1 MTALEAVLMGLVQGL
16 TEFLPVSSSA
26 HLRIAPELLG
36 SEDPGAAFT
45 AVVQLGT
52 LCAVLLY
59 FRADLSNMARATW
72 RGLGDASRRDDP
84 GFRLGVVVLIGTLP
98 IIFAGIAFRGAIE
111 TTFRDLQLIGW
122 TLIIF
127 GLVMEAADR
136 LGRSDRDASRIGVGH
151 GLLIGCAQALAL
163 IPGVSRSGATIT
175 AARMLGFER
184 ASAARFSFLLS
195 VPAVVLSA
203 AFGARHIGGGGLE
216 VVPVVIATLSAFV
229 SGYVS
234 IAFLLRFLQTHHL
247 TVFTAWRVAVG
258 VIVLTVLA

>member
-1 MTALEAVLMGLVQGL
+1 MTTLQAVAMGLVQGL

-36 SEDPGAAFT
+36 MKDPGAAFT

-52 LCAVLLY
+52 LVAVLLY
-59 FRADLSNMARATW
+59 FRADLSGIARATW
-72 RGLGDASRRDDP
+72 RGTRDASRRDDP
-84 GFRLGVVVLIGTLP
+84 EFRLGVVVLVGTLP
-98 IIFAGIAFRGAIE
+98 IIAAGVVFRDAIE

-122 TLIIF
+122 TLIVF

-136 LGRSDRDASRIGVGH
+136 LSRSDRDASRIGIGH
-151 GLLIGCAQALAL
+151 GLLVGCAQALAL

-175 AARMLGFER
+175 AGRILGLER

-203 AFGARHIGGGGLE
+203 AFEARHIGTGSLE
-216 VVPVVIATLSAFV
+216 LLPVAVATLAAFV
-229 SGYVS
+229 SGYLS

-258 VIVLTVLA
+258 AAVLIVLA